1 MAPTAA
7 AEELF
12 VDSERTERKSSRFES
27 PTSRVEGITQTSVFS
42 EEDKDPESVCLPLEG
57 SVCSISPIPSI
68 LVDYDSDNEEE
79 KEEDESEELDEEFED
94 IDEEQAELVVLDP
107 DHPLMKRFQTAL
119 KTHLLK
125 QADKLTLEV
134 RELDWDMKKQTTE
147 REDTGVILYGVQQN
161 LAQRQME
168 LEKNHNRFSQISTKR
183 RQTEEYLGNVRKL
196 YQQRQAKM
204 NSERLKVSQLQTDVE
219 NLAMRLY
226 YMESLKQDV
235 QSDIMVMKRAAEK
248 LDSEKAQA
256 AKLKQK
262 QDMFVDRLV
271 SQMDRLREQIAL
283 YEAQCTA
290 QREETKAARGTVGE
304 AVMEI
309 EAIDLEKKQLLHHW
323 RSSLMGMQQR
333 DETYSA
339 MQDAASES
347 KHQSETLRTEIEAYK
362 NFITKE
368 EEKNE
373 LLTVVLN
380 RLVNDINMTKKL
392 MAQNMAKQEGIKNE
406 YTTYTRTLQETE
418 RLINKATME
427 RSLEQ
432 GELNMLRVQIERQ
445 HRSNNEL
452 EDNIMEKL
460 QNQMILSQATNH
472 FKRLFD
478 AVRIQKRQLVVDYAK
493 MENDYAQTTL
503 EINYVKSRLSM
514 LQVTLDKQDKELAER
529 NHVIQCSEKE
539 ITKRILIVQN
549 KQSVLNIFN
558 KKIAQLL
565 AERGGEEISP
575 LELEIRT
582 LSKQIDEHNEEII
595 LLQQYWLR
603 QQNELIKLAREREE
617 QTVAVELLKKQ
628 STILQ
633 QKKIRTENEIQQE
646 ENEKKD
652 IEHHMRNLSNDMQ
665 KLNMLLT
672 KNSSMKESLQ
682 HTNIL
687 MENDFLNKLKD
698 AERESIVTQQKLD
711 HLKED
716 KERLLNSLVEAERQ
730 IMLWERKIQLGK
742 EARSAVD
749 SNIGQSEVRSM
760 RAEIHRMQVRHTQL
774 MKQQERMI
782 REMEAIVT
790 RRDTILTRGEAQ
802 AKMDKTKI
810 TRNDYHNKIQEA
822 CKKIAAAQ
830 KNIEESDK
838 TIEELR
844 ERQRLICGEMR
855 EKQCQIQ
862 ENQTV
867 THIINADIDNLEEK
881 KRTNFCQI
889 VTLQTR
895 AKHLQAV
902 KEGKYKPQW
911 KTEESLKNEMQK
923 QENQMH
929 AFSSTIDFLLQ
940 QRPHYQPALRKVTL
954 AIASWKAA
962 AKEKL

>member
-1 MAPTAA
+1 M
-7 AEELF
+7 
-12 VDSERTERKSSRFES
+12 
-27 PTSRVEGITQTSVFS
+27 Q
-42 EEDKDPESVCLPLEG
+42 
-57 SVCSISPIPSI
+57 
-68 LVDYDSDNEEE
+68 
-79 KEEDESEELDEEFED
+79 
-94 IDEEQAELVVLDP
+94 
-107 DHPLMKRFQTAL
+107 PLMKRFQTAL

-418 RLINKATME
+418 RLINKATMV
-427 RSLEQ
+427 RL
-432 GELNMLRVQIERQ
+432 LQ

-478 AVRIQKRQLVVDYAK
+478 AVRIQKRQTSTKFLSSYLQVVDYAK

-716 KERLLNSLVEAERQ
+716 KERLLNSLVEAEWVYMVY
-730 IMLWERKIQLGK
+730 I
-742 EARSAVD
+742 
-749 SNIGQSEVRSM
+749 
-760 RAEIHRMQVRHTQL
+760 
-774 MKQQERMI
+774 
-782 REMEAIVT
+782 
-790 RRDTILTRGEAQ
+790 AQ
-802 AKMDKTKI
+802 
-810 TRNDYHNKIQEA
+810 
-822 CKKIAAAQ
+822 
-830 KNIEESDK
+830 
-838 TIEELR
+838 
-844 ERQRLICGEMR
+844 
-855 EKQCQIQ
+855 
-862 ENQTV
+862 
-867 THIINADIDNLEEK
+867 
-881 KRTNFCQI
+881 
-889 VTLQTR
+889 TL
-895 AKHLQAV
+895 HL
-902 KEGKYKPQW
+902 
-911 KTEESLKNEMQK
+911 L
-923 QENQMH
+923 
-929 AFSSTIDFLLQ
+929 
-940 QRPHYQPALRKVTL
+940 
-954 AIASWKAA
+954 
-962 AKEKL
+962 